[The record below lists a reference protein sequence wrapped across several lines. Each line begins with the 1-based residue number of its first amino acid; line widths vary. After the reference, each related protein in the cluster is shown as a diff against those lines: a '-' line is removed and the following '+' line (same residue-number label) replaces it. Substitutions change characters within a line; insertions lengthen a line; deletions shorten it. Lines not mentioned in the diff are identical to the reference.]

1 MAALA
6 DLEEIS
12 IPLGDVGQIVDAEAF
27 HGSRSLDL
35 EERRRHVR
43 SQVGILSLVEWCLA
57 CGLIA
62 RFSTFLHMNCM
73 MLMSCSL
80 WTSGFVQYIA

>member
-43 SQVGILSLVEWCLA
+43 SQVGILALVEWCLA

-80 WTSGFVQYIA
+80 WTSGFV